1 MASPTTN
8 LRQQVLHKHTRV
20 GKNKATPSAGKIAA
34 YASAF
39 LLLIAVVAI
48 GYQSPQKANSQVAV
62 VTPQTDVTG
71 TDEVAPSVDELVATD
86 VAADLASRANLPI
99 APNIANASISLAAKS
114 ELAQTD
120 TTAITKPQIIQPTS
134 TRTEI
139 ITYTAK
145 PGETIPVI
153 AAQFGISADTVRWA
167 NDINGDAVEPGRTLK
182 ILPQSGI
189 LYTAA
194 AGDTIES
201 IATKYQADANRIKT
215 VNNLELKG
223 ITAGAQIMIPDGIK
237 PAPVPVAAPRA
248 TGNGYSMG
256 GSALNRNV
264 FASAG
269 NRYAYGNCTWYAYE
283 RRAQLGRPIGSFWGN
298 GGSWGYSAA
307 AAGFLV
313 NNTPEAGAILV
324 EAGSPGHVAIVER
337 VLDNGDIYITEM
349 NNYAY
354 GGFGIVNDRTISA
367 GQAAAYRYIH

>member
-1 MASPTTN
+1 M
-8 LRQQVLHKHTRV
+8 
-20 GKNKATPSAGKIAA
+20 
-34 YASAF
+34 
-39 LLLIAVVAI
+39 VAI
-48 GYQSPQKANSQVAV
+48 GYQSPQKANSQAAV
-62 VTPQTDVTG
+62 ITPQTDTTG

-99 APNIANASISLAAKS
+99 ATNIANASISLAAKS

-120 TTAITKPQIIQPTS
+120 TSAITKPQIIQPNS

-145 PGETIPVI
+145 PGDTIPSI
-153 AAQFGISADTVRWA
+153 AAQYGVTADTVRWA
-167 NDINGDAVEPGRTLK
+167 NDINGDAVEPGRSLK

-189 LYTAA
+189 LYTVA
-194 AGDTIES
+194 AGDTLAS
-201 IATKYQADANRIKT
+201 IASKYQADGDRIES
-215 VNNLELKG
+215 VNNLELTG
-223 ITAGAQIMIPDGIK
+223 VTPGAQILIPDGIK
-237 PAPVPVAAPRA
+237 PAPTPVVAPRG
-248 TGNGYSMG
+248 GNGYSMG
-256 GSALNRNV
+256 GSALSRNV
-264 FASAG
+264 YASAG

-324 EAGSPGHVAIVER
+324 EPGSPGHVAIVER

-367 GQAAAYRYIH
+367 GQASAYRYIH